1 MKLLL
6 GILVATVGWIFIAQK
21 LGPPLAK
28 WLYDRQVSR
37 LRADRVKFPN
47 PELEK
52 KWQQDTSRRC
62 LNQALIVL
70 AVGTG
75 ALAGLVNFPL
85 IGFSR
90 SLNGWSWARVGI
102 LTVTSWVVAGL
113 LWGL

>member
-6 GILVATVGWIFIAQK
+6 GILVGTVGWIFAQK

-28 WLYDRQVSR
+28 WLYDRQLAR

-47 PELEK
+47 PDLEK
-52 KWQQDTSRRC
+52 KWQRATERRC

-70 AVGTG
+70 AVGMG
-75 ALAGLVNFPL
+75 ALAGAVNFPL
-85 IGFSR
+85 IAFSP

-102 LTVTSWVVAGL
+102 LTATSWIVAAL
-113 LWGL
+113 IWGL